1 MILHFKILF
10 WRFCCFYIHLEDID
24 VYLYLRCFLLM
35 GPPEVGDV
43 PPRPGK
49 LRGDPGE
56 EHVSEVDGALPNIAS
71 P

>member
-1 MILHFKILF
+1 MLYIKI
-10 WRFCCFYIHLEDID
+10 YTD

-35 GPPEVGDV
+35 GLPEVGGV

-56 EHVSEVDGALPNIAS
+56 DSNASDVDGAFPNIAS
-71 P
+71 L